1 MSNFNNIKVENLLR
15 SFELFNNNNVLLKN
29 LNDTISDSNKKTQ
42 HLFNNLGNSITGISA
57 GIKVLNQ
64 NINDSSKNLV
74 EFKNKIQ
81 QHSNADWPGP
91 KNWRPES
98 HDPNRIVVRAV
109 PPPYPNLS
117 PSDKTFNYATA
128 IAGAFPGMALWTYAL
143 SQSKNLIQYL
153 EKKDR
158 GEDAKLDTK
167 AITTDTF
174 MTMIGT
180 IGGIVGN
187 VISTYYGIVS
197 ADGIR
202 PEDYFTKDTYS
213 RKPLGD
219 LSSSTSNALLTKN
232 QQLKDSKETQN
243 AVNWFIDRERLIN
256 ELQAPYKN
264 KSRKELKDID
274 NAFTETLKEKFEP
287 EAHKGG
293 IPKKKTKKV
302 YQQKIGDYRRFNG
315 AAGQNSHFEEEEL
328 GEEISE
334 TANYATQKPKL
345 GNSKKVTNPEK
356 AFEAI
361 FNKKNIGMMK
371 VFDETIQGVGQNI
384 GSFFTGLAQGNPD
397 AFKNFFLY
405 PDNFYIA

>member
-1 MSNFNNIKVENLLR
+1 MSNLYFLKLENLL
-15 SFELFNNNNVLLKN
+15 SVNNENLKKINLSVLNANEQGQTVFSNIDSSIKGINSGLKILSQNVSEASKNFADYKKN
-29 LNDTISDSNKKTQ
+29 LIE
-42 HLFNNLGNSITGISA
+42 
-57 GIKVLNQ
+57 V
-64 NINDSSKNLV
+64 SKG
-74 EFKNKIQ
+74 
-81 QHSNADWPGP
+81 DWPGP
-91 KNWRPES
+91 RNWKPAS
-98 HDPNRIVVRAV
+98 HDPERIIDRAV
-109 PPPYPNLS
+109 PPKDPNLS
-117 PSDKTFNYATA
+117 VGDKIWNYASVITGIQYDLPVF
-128 IAGAFPGMALWTYAL
+128 IAN
-143 SQSKNLIQYL
+143 QIKNLYDYR
-153 EKKDR
+153 EKERKGENPEFDTR
-158 GEDAKLDTK
+158 GLIIDALFTLAGMSKIKWVT
-167 AITTDTF
+167 A
-174 MTMIGT
+174 
-180 IGGIVGN
+180 
-187 VISTYYGIVS
+187 ISTYYGLTS

-202 PEDYFTKDTYS
+202 PEEYFTKNTYS
-213 RKPLGD
+213 TKPLGD